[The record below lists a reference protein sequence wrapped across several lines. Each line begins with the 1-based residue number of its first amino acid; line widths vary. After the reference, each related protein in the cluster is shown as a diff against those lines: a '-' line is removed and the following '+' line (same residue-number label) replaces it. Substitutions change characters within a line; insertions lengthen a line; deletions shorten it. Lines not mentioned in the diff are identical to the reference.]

1 MSEFYIYLESG
12 KHILDPE
19 FDSYNPGTQLMI
31 EILDEQ
37 EVEFEDFDQYKALV
51 ESLEDCK
58 TEDDIK
64 DVMYGMGTDYV
75 EEMEVQ
81 NDWMDIMFP
90 RAEKSE
96 HISYA

>member
-1 MSEFYIYLESG
+1 MSEFYVYTEEEG
-12 KHILDPE
+12 EILDPK
-19 FDSYNPGTQLMI
+19 FDSYNPGTQLML
-31 EILDEQ
+31 EIIDEQ
-37 EVEFEDFDQYKALV
+37 EVQFEDFDEYEGLV

-81 NDWMDIMFP
+81 KDWMDIMFP

-96 HISYA
+96 HLSYA